1 MTDTDIYETKSRVGT
16 PTWEMAR
23 FYPAQGDWSEEDY
36 LALKT
41 RQLIEFTDGVLEF
54 LPMPDRIHQ
63 YLVKWLFKRLDQFAE
78 SSGLGQAYFA
88 PLRVKTENK
97 KYREPDLVYLSNE
110 RERQY
115 PDRSRPPFGAD
126 LVMEVVSEGEEAR
139 DRDTRQKPL
148 DYAAAGIPE
157 YWIVDPEN
165 RTITVLSLEG
175 AEYFPRGVFGEGEVA
190 ESALL
195 PGFSVDVAEC
205 FAQASP
211 DTSK

>member
-1 MTDTDIYETKSRVGT
+1 
-16 PTWEMAR
+16 
-23 FYPAQGDWSEEDY
+23 
-36 LALKT
+36 
-41 RQLIEFTDGVLEF
+41 
-54 LPMPDRIHQ
+54 MPDRIHQ
-63 YLVKWLFKRLDQFAE
+63 DLLQWLFLKLHGFVADRRL
-78 SSGLGQAYFA
+78 GRAYVA
-88 PLRVKTENK
+88 PLRVKTDNA
-97 KYREPDLVYLSNE
+97 KYREPDVVYLSNE
-110 RERQY
+110 RDRQY

-165 RTITVLSLEG
+165 RTITILSLDG

-190 ESALL
+190 ESVLL

-205 FAQASP
+205 FAQAAP
-211 DTSK
+211 DKSK

>member
-63 YLVKWLFKRLDQFAE
+63 NLVRWLFLKLHGFAE
-78 SSGLGQAYFA
+78 SSRLGRAYFA
-88 PLRVKTENK
+88 PLRVQTEAN

-110 RERQY
+110 RERKY
-115 PDRSRPPFGAD
+115 PDQSRSPFGAD

-139 DRDTRQKPL
+139 NRDLQQKPI

-165 RTITVLSLEG
+165 RTITVLSLDG

-190 ESALL
+190 ESVLL
-195 PGFSVDVAEC
+195 PGFSVSVTDC
-205 FAQASP
+205 FAEIAIGG
-211 DTSK
+211 SK